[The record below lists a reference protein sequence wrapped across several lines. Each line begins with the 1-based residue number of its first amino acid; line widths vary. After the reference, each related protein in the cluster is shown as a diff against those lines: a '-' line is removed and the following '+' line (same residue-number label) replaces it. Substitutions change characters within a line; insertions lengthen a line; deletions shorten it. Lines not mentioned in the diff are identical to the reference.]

1 MYRLKTVSSFV
12 LLKSNDGRPSIIHNQ
27 NLNSTSNGG
36 QNTTIILHN
45 ATTIEFENKQQDLL
59 ILNTLNVSI
68 YPVLTFITRD

>member
-1 MYRLKTVSSFV
+1 MDRLKTVSSFV

-27 NLNSTSNGG
+27 NFKTSNRG

>member
-1 MYRLKTVSSFV
+1 MYRLKPVSSFV

-27 NLNSTSNGG
+27 NTSNGG

-59 ILNTLNVSI
+59 ILNTLNVWI
-68 YPVLTFITRD
+68 YPVLTFITQD